1 MAGRG
6 WRFVDSPTMF
16 DLQILQYDWHLLK
29 SVPNKIL
36 QTTYLKIKTLW
47 SIMSSKQTNRL
58 NGKPERGQEQWR

>member
-6 WRFVDSPTMF
+6 WRFEESPTLF

-29 SVPNKIL
+29 SVPVKIL

-47 SIMSSKQTNRL
+47 SIISSKQARCL
-58 NGKPERGQEQWR
+58 NGEPERGQEQWR